1 MDTHEFI
8 INSTSHSVEE
18 LAPYEGQHVAWSED
32 GKEILLAARVAG
44 DEQRRLPLARP
55 RRRKGLQR
63 REPAA
68 SGADLNKLFR
78 AP

>member
-32 GKEILLAARVAG
+32 GKEILAH
-44 DEQRRLPLARP
+44 
-55 RRRKGLQR
+55 
-63 REPAA
+63 A
-68 SGADLNKLFR
+68 STLADLYKEIDQRQLKAYVVGFVPE
-78 AP
+78 AGVSYF